1 AVTTALIS
9 SLTSV
14 AVPQNLAMTG
24 EITLSGRVLPIG
36 GLREK
41 LTAAHR
47 AGIKEIILPKENEK
61 DLEDV
66 PNVVLEALHIQ
77 SVSKMSEVTEIVF
90 KQLQ

>member
-1 AVTTALIS
+1 
-9 SLTSV
+9 
-14 AVPQNLAMTG
+14 
-24 EITLSGRVLPIG
+24 
-36 GLREK
+36 LREK

-77 SVSKMSEVTEIVF
+77 SVSKMSEVTKIVF
-90 KQLQ
+90 KDLQ